1 MNSLARLAAVAAAVS
16 MLAIIPQT
24 ALASA
29 HDDATQLRKLD
40 IMLMVSSLR
49 CRFGPDNFQPDYVRF
64 STNHYPTM
72 QSAFKV
78 MEADYVA
85 RHGNAGAKRAIDKVS
100 VSMANQYGQGH
111 PWLGCADLKAM
122 TQRLAATSDRT
133 HLVAVAHET
142 LADRP
147 ATQIALRR

>member
-1 MNSLARLAAVAAAVS
+1 MNSFARLAAVAAAVS
-16 MLAIIPQT
+16 TLAIVPQ
-24 ALASA
+24 AAFASED
-29 HDDATQLRKLD
+29 DDATQLRKLD

-49 CRFGPDNFQPDYVRF
+49 CRFGPDNFQPDYSRF
-64 STNHYPTM
+64 ATNHYPTM
-72 QSAFKV
+72 QGAFKV
-78 MEADYVA
+78 MEANYIA
-85 RHGNAGAKRAIDKVS
+85 RHGAVGAKRAIDKVS

-122 TQRLAATSDRT
+122 TQKLAAVRDRA

-147 ATQIALRR
+147 ATHLALRP